1 MIQGKE
7 RKSVGIGIVWAIV
20 MLLMAI
26 TANAATPEEAL
37 QRFLNR
43 SGVPRQSVAVKLTDL
58 SDGHVLA
65 SHNSSTPLIPASIMK
80 SVTVATLLEKTSPEW
95 RWHTRI
101 YTDGDVS
108 DGVLH
113 GNIIV
118 EGALDPSV
126 NSEVE
131 PFGTDILQEIA
142 GVLDAMG
149 VKTVAGDIIVEDG
162 GISGA
167 PRPSSW
173 QSADFVHSYGT
184 GSHPFNFSN
193 NCNGRRSV
201 ENPASVFKARL
212 RSALLKSGITVSGIK
227 ITGNDRNMI
236 FDHVSPPLDEVMRS
250 CMMRSDN
257 LFAESMLRTFGHI
270 SGGDGSTPDA
280 ARREL
285 QSWRKR
291 GVPLEGV
298 HIVDGS
304 GLSRENRVT
313 ADFMTAVLAE
323 NSGDVQY
330 ASFFP
335 LAGQDGTLKSFLAET
350 PLEGYMAMK
359 TGSMNGIQC
368 YAGYL
373 LDENYT
379 PTHTAVIIMNDFR
392 DRSKA
397 RKAAQEMLLEIFAA
411 ERVGEQN
418 NP

>member
-1 MIQGKE
+1 MIQYKV
-7 RKSVGIGIVWAIV
+7 RKSVLAAMIWTVVI
-20 MLLMAI
+20 LSMAI
-26 TANAATPEEAL
+26 TAHASSPEEAL
-37 QRFLNR
+37 ERFLNH

-58 SDGHVLA
+58 SAGHVLA

-101 YTDGDVS
+101 YTDGEVR
-108 DGVLH
+108 DGVLY

-131 PFGTDILQEIA
+131 PFGTDILQEIC
-142 GVLDAMG
+142 GVLSAMG
-149 VKTVAGDIIVEDG
+149 VKSVEGDIIVENG
-162 GISGA
+162 GIAGT

-173 QSADFVHSYGT
+173 QQADFVHSYGT
-184 GSHPFNFSN
+184 GCHPFNFSN
-193 NCNGRRSV
+193 NCNGHRSV
-201 ENPASVFKARL
+201 ENPSSVFRARL
-212 RSALLKSGITVSGIK
+212 RSSLLKSGITVSGEK
-227 ITGNDRNMI
+227 ISGADRSLI

-257 LFAESMLRTFGHI
+257 LFAESMLRTFGLL
-270 SGGDGSTPDA
+270 SDGDGSTTDA
-280 ARREL
+280 AKREL
-285 QSWRKR
+285 QSWKKR
-291 GVPLEGV
+291 GVPMKGV

-313 ADFMTAVLAE
+313 ADFMTAVLVE

-335 LAGQDGTLKSFLAET
+335 LAGQDGTLKNFLAET

-359 TGSMNGIQC
+359 TGSMKGIQC

-373 LDENYT
+373 LDENYV
-379 PTHTAVIIMNDFR
+379 PTHTVVIIMNDFK

-397 RKAAQEMLLEIFAA
+397 RNAAQEMLLEIFAA
-411 ERVGEQN
+411 ERDGEN
-418 NP
+418 NNI